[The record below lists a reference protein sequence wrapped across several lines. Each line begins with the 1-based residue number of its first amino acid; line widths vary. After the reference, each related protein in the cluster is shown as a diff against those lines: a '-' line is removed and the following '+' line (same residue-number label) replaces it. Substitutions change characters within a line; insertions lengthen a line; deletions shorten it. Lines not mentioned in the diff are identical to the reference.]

1 MPDFPIVD
9 THVHL
14 WDPAYLRLPWLDNA
28 DILNKR
34 YTLPEYE
41 QSTRGVEI
49 EGIVYVEV
57 DAAPQVVLIEAK
69 WAALQTRT
77 AYTPN
82 GAMSEKKTPDFVLG
96 IVANAPIEFGEQVRA
111 YLDELVQISPRIKG
125 VRRLLQA
132 ESDNAYC
139 LRPNFVRGV
148 QILAEYGLSFDLGIT
163 HRQLASVTELVQRC
177 PDVTFI
183 LDHLGKPDI
192 KGNGLDPWRQDI
204 TTLAAFPHVACKVS
218 GAVTEADLVH
228 WSSDDLAPYI
238 SHILDAFGEDRVLF
252 GSDWP
257 VMLNATNY
265 QRWIVTLD
273 TLTSDLSVTAKRKL
287 WNENARRYYR
297 L

>member
-14 WDPAYLRLPWLDNA
+14 WDPTYLRLPWLDNA
-28 DILNKR
+28 GILNKR
-34 YTLPEYE
+34 YTLHEYE
-41 QSTRGVEI
+41 QATQEVEI
-49 EGIVYVEV
+49 EGMVYVEV
-57 DAAPQVVLIEAK
+57 DAAPQVVLVEAK
-69 WAALQTRT
+69 WAAQQGVTNEKNV
-77 AYTPN
+77 PN
-82 GAMSEKKTPDFVLG
+82 FVLG

-125 VRRLLQA
+125 IRRLLQA

-163 HRQLASVTELVQRC
+163 HRQLANVTELVQRC

-192 KGNGLDPWRQDI
+192 KGHGLDPWRQDI
-204 TTLAAFPHVACKVS
+204 TALAASPNVVCKVS
-218 GAVTEADLVH
+218 GAATGADLAH
-228 WSSDDLAPYI
+228 WSIEDLSPYI
-238 SHILDAFGEDRVLF
+238 LHILNAFGEDRVLF

-257 VMLNATNY
+257 VMLNATSY
-265 QRWIVTLD
+265 QRWITTLD
-273 TLTSDLSVTAKRKL
+273 TLTSDLSTAAKRKL